1 MLEHR
6 RLLDLRQGVHGEVGL
21 WSYHTAFLETHGQR
35 CRSVSLRT
43 FAAQE
48 SASLFDLRQSSNS
61 CSLGQFMT
69 VSPHVLGRS
78 EVAGRPVVRLAAVRT
93 FCSLIHVN
101 ERRTLEYLI
110 SRRTVVE
117 EEWSAMDDRQLQ
129 QEVLDELDFDPSID
143 AAHIGVAADNGVVT
157 LTGHVFSYAEKLAV
171 EQAARRVKGV
181 RAVAQEIEV
190 RYPSDKKTADDE
202 IAKRALSI
210 IKWDTMI
217 PQQAVQMTV
226 QKGLVTLAGQVNW
239 QYQKKAAEDAVRKLS
254 GVTAAVN
261 NISLK
266 PAVIASDIKKKI
278 EDALSRRAQIEADTI
293 RVDVLDGN
301 RVKLEGKV
309 DCWEEREAVENA
321 AWSIA
326 GVRSVDNRLTIVR

>member
-1 MLEHR
+1 
-6 RLLDLRQGVHGEVGL
+6 
-21 WSYHTAFLETHGQR
+21 
-35 CRSVSLRT
+35 
-43 FAAQE
+43 
-48 SASLFDLRQSSNS
+48 
-61 CSLGQFMT
+61 
-69 VSPHVLGRS
+69 
-78 EVAGRPVVRLAAVRT
+78 
-93 FCSLIHVN
+93 
-101 ERRTLEYLI
+101 
-110 SRRTVVE
+110 
-117 EEWSAMDDRQLQ
+117 MDDRQLQ
-129 QEVLDELDFDPSID
+129 QEILDELDFDPSID
-143 AAHIGVAADNGVVT
+143 AAHIGVTADNGVVT
-157 LTGHVFSYAEKLAV
+157 LTGHVFSYAEKLAA

-217 PQQAVQMTV
+217 PQQAVQVTV

-254 GVTAAVN
+254 GVTGVVN

-266 PAVIASDIKKKI
+266 SAVIASDIKRRI
-278 EDALSRRAQIEADTI
+278 EDALTRRAQIEADTI